1 LFIEV
6 SDGISIN
13 TDFIEKV
20 VSTTHGCEVY
30 ANGVSYPSVFPYRLL
45 LSLIRDDK
53 EEVAETKEVRL
64 DKDAMNALNSL
75 GHHFAG

>member
-1 LFIEV
+1 MFIEV
-6 SDGISIN
+6 SEGISLN

-20 VSTTHGCEVY
+20 VSTTHGCVVHSL
-30 ANGVSYPSVFPYRLL
+30 GVAYPSVFPYRLF
-45 LSLIRDDK
+45 LSLIREEK
-53 EEVAETKEVRL
+53 EEVAEAKEVKL